1 MTEKGIEMTE
11 MGNGYQNS
19 VTSNPRKKTE
29 DNQMSK
35 KTILKNVVVVSFGFL
50 FLFTSFQS
58 LSNLQSSLNK
68 EDGLGTGGL
77 SIVYGALVVSCMFFP
92 AFIVGKFGCKWTV
105 ALSMICYIVYMAANF
120 YAVWGTMAVA
130 SIIVG
135 LGAAPLWSAK
145 CTYLTQTAV
154 WYAKQTGATEDDVI
168 NRFFG
173 FFFMV
178 FQTSQVWGNL
188 ISSTVFSQ
196 RPENITEPTDAEL
209 ELCGSV
215 FDPTVSSINNTNLA
229 RPPIEKVYIVCGIYI
244 ACGCVAFLI
253 IVGLLDRIQL
263 DKDKDIP
270 EEDRR
275 LSPKL
280 LIATFRH
287 WWDSPYQKLLMPL
300 TIYSGIEQA
309 FITGDYTKSYISCT
323 LGIWN
328 VGYVMICYGVV
339 DAICSF
345 TFGRL
350 VQYVGHIPFFILAFL
365 VHGGTLIALLIWK
378 PNPDQLYLFY
388 IFAALWGMG
397 DAVIQTQINAL
408 YGTLFTKKPE
418 AAFANYK
425 LLESFGFIVAFSY
438 SNYLY
443 TSTKLYIA
451 LGCLVSGM
459 VLYTIVELIHR
470 RKRSRE
476 Y

>member
-1 MTEKGIEMTE
+1 MDK
-11 MGNGYQNS
+11 
-19 VTSNPRKKTE
+19 R
-29 DNQMSK
+29 
-35 KTILKNVVVVSFGFL
+35 TILKNVVVVSFGFL

-77 SIVYGALVVSCMFFP
+77 AIIYGALVISCMFFP
-92 AFIVGKFGCKWTV
+92 AFIVAHLGCKWTI
-105 ALSMICYIVYMAANF
+105 ALAMICYIVYMAANF

-130 SIIVG
+130 SVIVG

-145 CTYLTQTAV
+145 CTYLTQAAV
-154 WYAKQTGATEDDVI
+154 WYAKHTGATEDDVI

-196 RPENITEPTDAEL
+196 RPDNITLPTPEEL
-209 ELCGSV
+209 ERCGAS
-215 FDPTVSSINNTNLA
+215 FDPALPVNNSNLA

-253 IVGLLDRIQL
+253 IAGLLDPITL
-263 DKDKDIP
+263 DKDKDTS
-270 EEDRR
+270 ERDRK
-275 LSPKL
+275 LSSDL
-280 LIATFRH
+280 FIATFRH
-287 WWDSPYQKLLMPL
+287 WWNSPYQKLLTTL

-339 DAICSF
+339 DAACSF

-350 VQYVGHIPFFILAFL
+350 VQYVGHIPFFVLAFF
-365 VHGGTLIALLIWK
+365 VHGGTLIALLLWQ
-378 PNPDQLYLFY
+378 PNPDQEYLFY

-408 YGTLFTKKPE
+408 YGYLFTKSTE
-418 AAFANYK
+418 AGFANYR
-425 LLESFGFIVAFSY
+425 LWESFGFIMAFGYSAHLQTKIKMYVAMAWLVIGMLMY
-438 SNYLY
+438 SFVEFGDRRAKKY
-443 TSTKLYIA
+443 SHDIKTKL
-451 LGCLVSGM
+451 
-459 VLYTIVELIHR
+459 
-470 RKRSRE
+470 
-476 Y
+476 